1 MAATTSIVSGV
12 AGRYATALF
21 EIATETN
28 AVDAIE
34 ADLNAL
40 GAALVESADLRDL
53 TTSPLY
59 GRDDQG
65 KAMGAVAGAMSL
77 GPIVTNTVLL
87 MASKR
92 RLFALADV
100 IKGFKALA
108 AEARGEVTAEVTSA
122 TALTDAQR
130 GALAAALKASVGSD
144 VVLNTAVD
152 ESLIGGLI
160 VKVGSRMIDTSV
172 RAKLASLQNAMK
184 EVG

>member
-21 EIATETN
+21 EIATETS

-34 ADLNAL
+34 GDLNTLSAAL
-40 GAALVESADLRDL
+40 GESADLRDVC
-53 TTSPLY
+53 TSPIY
-59 GRDDQG
+59 SRDDQG
-65 KAMGAVAGAMSL
+65 KAMAAVAAAMGL
-77 GPIVTNTVLL
+77 GPIVTNTILL

-92 RLFALADV
+92 RLFVLTDV

-108 AEARGEVTAEVTSA
+108 ADARGEITAEVTSA
-122 TALTDAQR
+122 QPLNDAQR
-130 GALAAALKASVGSD
+130 DALAAALKASVGSD
-144 VVLNTAVD
+144 VVLNTTVD
-152 ESLIGGLI
+152 ESLIGGLV